1 MTVLDVSVGADTD
14 SHAMYSNHSINNLFA
29 DVKSIIR
36 LSLKFRAVF
45 ASPERNALLMR
56 KCQKCHCV
64 TLGKSNRTEK
74 ARILRRQIKTMK
86 DR

>member
-29 DVKSIIR
+29 GVKS
-36 LSLKFRAVF
+36 
-45 ASPERNALLMR
+45 
-56 KCQKCHCV
+56 